1 MEGIVM
7 TKGLSRCTVVIIV
20 VGILTAFPRAGQQ
33 PDSAKACAPL
43 VGTWKIASGVYGGE
57 ERKSTPGRTT
67 LKHVTPTQFAWL
79 TYGTDG
85 IVTRAAGGGYTVKGA
100 TYEETPEYGFSS
112 DFDVVKG
119 KAQAFA
125 CRIEGNKWYIKG
137 SLSNGLT
144 IEEVWERVE
153 AK

>member
-1 MEGIVM
+1 M

-20 VGILTAFPRAGQQ
+20 VGLLTAFPRADQQ
-33 PDSAKACAPL
+33 PNSPKACGNL
-43 VGTWKIASGVYGGE
+43 VGTWRIASGVYGGE

-79 TYGTDG
+79 TYGADG
-85 IVTRAAGGGYTVKGA
+85 IVTRAAGGGYTLKGE

-153 AK
+153 PR